1 MICIKCFDDVL
12 TILLRYAIKIQ
23 LLKIEI
29 ALQIA
34 DKDSAVDEW
43 KKKYEDMR
51 NDYDVA
57 QKNVERLQQYM
68 ADLPTSED
76 YSKRNHEIS
85 FTTKARKKYLT
96 TRKGGTLV
104 LPINLIFV

>member
-1 MICIKCFDDVL
+1 MNFK
-12 TILLRYAIKIQ
+12 
-23 LLKIEI
+23 I

-51 NDYDVA
+51 NDYDIA

-85 FTTKARKKYLT
+85 FTTKTRKKKFDDTEGWDISVINKSKYLFEMQLGWLK
-96 TRKGGTLV
+96 RYL
-104 LPINLIFV
+104 